1 MRCLTSYHQKDGK
14 WYAIYVIVWEEHTA
28 VFVPQDDM
36 FSRMQVL
43 LDPSMTKGK
52 SKEWKEMRQELDRA
66 GKLKV

>member
-1 MRCLTSYHQKDGK
+1 MHCLWMSR
-14 WYAIYVIVWEEHTA
+14 
-28 VFVPQDDM
+28 DDM

>member
-14 WYAIYVIVWEEHTA
+14 WYAMYSYCVGRAHCTVY
-28 VFVPQDDM
+28 DM
-36 FSRMQVL
+36 VSHMQVL